1 MSTTFITFQVVCL
14 YEYLG
19 KCYTFSSRYFNSFG
33 ENREV
38 LFKAE
43 PPGVSASQRQIL
55 TTTLITHK
63 LNFEILIFRM

>member
-1 MSTTFITFQVVCL
+1 MKTTLITFQVVFL

-19 KCYTFSSRYFNSFG
+19 KFYSSSSGYFNSFG
-33 ENREV
+33 DNREV

-63 LNFEILIFRM
+63 LNFEISILRM